1 MYTDSMKRLFIVIFS
16 LSLLLLAT
24 KSVYADDSCTLGT
37 PRVSRNNDGSFNVD
51 VAANASGLSQGPN
64 YQLIIDS
71 GLTGDIGGNIGASS
85 GIFSFRIPAI
95 PSSWAGSTHLV
106 YVKQADCLEAA
117 AAACAIGGEKG
128 PCVKSVFFDEN
139 AGPPQD
145 LSTVDL
151 PRPPKQF
158 TEFDGTCDTSAGAK
172 TGIQTAIGCVP
183 VGNVTAMTAF
193 ALKWALG
200 IASGVA
206 FLMILVAGYRYMTSK
221 GNPSLVQ
228 EAKSLFTAAVYGL
241 LLIIFSIFV
250 LRIIG
255 VNILGLF

>member
-1 MYTDSMKRLFIVIFS
+1 MKRICTLIIAFSLLFISINTVR
-16 LSLLLLAT
+16 
-24 KSVYADDSCTLGT
+24 ADDSCTLGE

-85 GIFSFRIPAI
+85 DIFSFRIPAI

-106 YVKQADCLEAA
+106 YVKQAECFEAA

-128 PCVKSVFFDEN
+128 PCVRPVFFDPN

-145 LSTVDL
+145 LSTLEL
-151 PRPPKQF
+151 PRPAKQF
-158 TEFDGTCDTSAGAK
+158 TQFDGTCDTTAGEK

-183 VGNVTAMTAF
+183 IGNVTAMTAF

-200 IASGVA
+200 VAGGVA

-221 GNPSLVQ
+221 GSPQLIQ
-228 EAKSLFTAAVYGL
+228 EAKSLLTAAVYGL

-250 LRIIG
+250 LRLIG